1 MRSLLLLAATAILSW
16 PAGAALSF
24 LPATDA
30 PVLLLLDSAA
40 LTPAREAQARR
51 LGYAFDP
58 QMLPDCSATDFEL
71 LTARLRTAPHVVA
84 VLDSADH
91 ALVLQALRFEGFAI
105 DHDAPVPPLAARDE
119 PALLAPVLAV
129 LRGGEPVPALHAVVA
144 RRR

>member
-1 MRSLLLLAATAILSW
+1 MPLRRRGSV
-16 PAGAALSF
+16 AALSF

-30 PVLLLLDSAA
+30 PVLLLMDSAA

-71 LTARLRTAPHVVA
+71 LTARLRTAPYVVA
-84 VLDSADH
+84 VLGSADH
-91 ALVLQALRFEGFAI
+91 ALVLQALRFEGFVI
-105 DHDAPVPPLAARDE
+105 DHDAPVPELATREE
-119 PALLAPVLAV
+119 PPLLAPVLAV
-129 LRGGEPVPALHAVVA
+129 LRSGVPVSGLQAVVA